1 MPIFSHSEEYK
12 SWIIELKQKIRRCQ
26 IKAAIKVNTELLKLY
41 WQMGKDINEKSL
53 VAKWGAGFFDKLSRD
68 LKTEFPEMTGFSVT
82 NLKYIKRFY
91 MFYNQSDIIRQQV
104 VDEIELPIF
113 KSCRIKLHL
122 NLRNS
127 RSPSSLPWNRKPYL
141 SF

>member
-1 MPIFSHSEEYK
+1 
-12 SWIIELKQKIRRCQ
+12 
-26 IKAAIKVNTELLKLY
+26 
-41 WQMGKDINEKSL
+41 
-53 VAKWGAGFFDKLSRD
+53 
-68 LKTEFPEMTGFSVT
+68 
-82 NLKYIKRFY
+82 

-122 NLRNS
+122 NPRNS

-141 SF
+141 SFQVLDFNVLTFINLAVN